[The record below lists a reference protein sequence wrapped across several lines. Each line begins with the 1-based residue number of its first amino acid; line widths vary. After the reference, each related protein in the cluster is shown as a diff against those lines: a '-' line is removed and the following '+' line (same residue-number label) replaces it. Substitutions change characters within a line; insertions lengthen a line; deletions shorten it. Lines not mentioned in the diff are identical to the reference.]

1 MSGVCEGPEES
12 RPTKGTHTPGN
23 GPNCG
28 AVIPRACGSQKG
40 EKKGEQWQLVEVAKV
55 NHDWPTAPEF
65 VEALHLQRPLGA
77 LDLVG
82 SRQGIGEDIVP
93 THDELRGQNCVVRP
107 RPMKNP
113 QRNLVEKCRIS
124 PPPPPH
130 PTPELRR

>member
-1 MSGVCEGPEES
+1 MVLTVEQLSPE
-12 RPTKGTHTPGN
+12 P
-23 GPNCG
+23 
-28 AVIPRACGSQKG
+28 VVSQKG

-124 PPPPPH
+124 PPPPP
-130 PTPELRR
+130 TPPPSCEGKLLLWSCWRRRLLWSR